1 MKKLKIFGGGLLAL
15 LILAFIG
22 ALIYAGRIARKGVP
36 DYATDVK
43 LKNMTDE
50 VFVYRDAAAVP
61 HIFAKTE
68 DDLNRATGYVMAQD
82 RLWQMDLIRRAT
94 SGRLA
99 EIFGE
104 SLVDADVLMR
114 AVRISEKSR
123 RVLAASDPAMV
134 KSLAAF
140 ADGVNQYI
148 ESHRTRLPLE
158 FTLLGYVP
166 EPWAP
171 EHSLNLIG
179 YIAWMGSD
187 RIGIEGFYYRAGL
200 KLGVDSPAFRELLPD
215 PARYQTFIHP
225 EFKLPA
231 AKHPLA
237 AWLGERNAA
246 LAELGLAPS
255 AASNNWAVSGERS
268 ETGKPLVANDMHLD
282 LFLPGI
288 WYQMHQVVEGQLDV
302 TGVAFPGSPA
312 VVAGHNRRIA
322 WGMTFVHQDAMD
334 FYKETINP
342 ENPGEY
348 RFNEGWKPLEIRKE
362 SIRVK
367 GGKVVVREIR
377 STHRGPILSGERDFA
392 KGEAVSMRWLGMD
405 DSNEMRAVSKLD
417 RAGNWDEFCDA
428 ARDLVSVG
436 VNVVY
441 GDVEGNIGMYTCAGV
456 PIRAKGDGLAV
467 VPGATDEYDWKGLV
481 PFEELPHS
489 YNPPGGTVSSA
500 NNKPA
505 DETYPYVIG
514 HTFDRNRIER
524 IRQMLAEKPKFSVED
539 FARMQADVKSV
550 RAEKMAALLLPEL
563 LRLTDLTPE
572 EKAALDL
579 LKAWDFRYT
588 ADGAAPLVFERLYQR
603 LARDIAGDE
612 LGPELEDDFMAVASG
627 DLMAGILERPDS
639 IWWDDVRTTDKR
651 ENASEILRRSFG
663 AAVASLENDFG
674 GEARTWAWGQAHS
687 LTLKHPMSQ
696 VRILD
701 RIFHLNRGPFKLGGN
716 FDTLNAYSYPRSRP
730 FLVTGGPSQRHI
742 FDMADWNRSL
752 SVLPT
757 GECGVPSSPHYGDQ
771 TKLYIADAYHPDYV
785 DRALI
790 EKSAKYR
797 MRIGKEE
804 TP

>member
-1 MKKLKIFGGGLLAL
+1 VKKLKIFGGGLLAL

-22 ALIYAGRIARKGVP
+22 ALIYAGHIARKGLP
-36 DYATDVK
+36 DYTTDVK

-50 VFVYRDAAAVP
+50 VVVYRDAYAVP
-61 HIFAKTE
+61 HLFAKTE
-68 DDLNRATGYVMAQD
+68 DDLYRATGYVMAQD

-104 SLVDADVLMR
+104 GLVDADLLMR
-114 AVRISEKSR
+114 AVRIPEKSR

-158 FTLLGYVP
+158 FTLLNYVP

-187 RIGIEGFYYRAGL
+187 RIGIEGFFYRAGRL
-200 KLGVDSPAFRELLPD
+200 LGFDSQAYRELLPD
-215 PARYQTFIHP
+215 PARTKTVIHP
-225 EFKLPA
+225 DFKLPPT
-231 AKHPLA
+231 KLPLA
-237 AWLGERNAA
+237 AWLGQKNSA

-255 AASNNWAVSGERS
+255 AASNNWAVSGDRS

-288 WYQMHQVVEGQLDV
+288 WYQMHQVVEGKLDV
-302 TGVAFPGSPA
+302 TGVAFAGSPT
-312 VVAGHNRRIA
+312 VVAGHNGRIA

-342 ENPGEY
+342 RNPLEY
-348 RFNEGWKPLEIRKE
+348 RFNDAWRSLEVRPE

-367 GGKVVVREIR
+367 GGKIVVREIR
-377 STHRGPILSGERDFA
+377 YTHRGPIVSDEKDFG

-405 DSNEMRAVSKLD
+405 DSNEMRAVTKLN
-417 RAGNWDEFCDA
+417 RAGNWNEFCGA
-428 ARDLVSVG
+428 ARDLVAVG

-441 GDVEGNIGMYTCAGV
+441 GDVDGNIGMYTCAGV
-456 PIRAKGDGLAV
+456 PIRTKGDGLAV
-467 VPGATDEYDWKGLV
+467 APGETDEYDWKGLV

-489 YNPPGGTVSSA
+489 TNPPDGAVSSA

-505 DETYPYVIG
+505 DETYPYLIG
-514 HTFDRNRIER
+514 HSFDPNRIER

-539 FARMQADVKSV
+539 FARMQADIKSV
-550 RAEKMAALLLPEL
+550 RAEKMAALLVPEL
-563 LRLTDLTPE
+563 LRMTDLAPE

-588 ADGAAPLVFERLYQR
+588 ADGAAPLIFERLYQR
-603 LARDIAGDE
+603 LARDITEDE
-612 LGPELEDDFMAVASG
+612 LGPELEDDFLATASG
-627 DLMAGILERPDS
+627 DFMAGILERPDS
-639 IWWDDVRTTDKR
+639 VWWDDVRTKDKR
-651 ENASEILRRSFG
+651 ESASEILRRSFG
-663 AAVASLENDFG
+663 LAVASLENDFG
-674 GEARTWAWGQAHS
+674 GDARVWSWGQAHS
-687 LTLKHPMSQ
+687 LTLKHPLSH
-696 VRILD
+696 VRLLEKAF
-701 RIFHLNRGPFKLGGN
+701 RLNRGPFKLGGN
-716 FDTLNAYSYPRSRP
+716 FDTVNAFSYPRSRP
-730 FLVTGGPSQRHI
+730 FQVTAGPSQRHI
-742 FDMADWNRSL
+742 FDTADWNRSL
-752 SVLPT
+752 SILPT
-757 GECGVPSSPHYGDQ
+757 GECGVPASPHYGDQ
-771 TKLYIADAYHPDYV
+771 AKLYIEDKYHPDYV
-785 DRALI
+785 ARDLI

-797 MRIGKEE
+797 MRIGKAE